1 MRKEGES
8 AKSINEM
15 LLSRLSRYRASPS
28 ATLAALTGS
37 TISNTLK
44 EDQAGQKRFTFHFLT
59 HTAPILVVTDL
70 IGPVKKKKSVYF
82 LSLFPKYVF
91 GRSTQ
96 YLLDAGI
103 INPFAELGL

>member
-44 EDQAGQKRFTFHFLT
+44 EDQAGQKRF
-59 HTAPILVVTDL
+59 
-70 IGPVKKKKSVYF
+70 Y
-82 LSLFPKYVF
+82 
-91 GRSTQ
+91 
-96 YLLDAGI
+96 
-103 INPFAELGL
+103 

>member
-70 IGPVKKKKSVYF
+70 VGPVLKKKKVYIFCLYSPNMYLEDPHSICLMLELSV
-82 LSLFPKYVF
+82 P
-91 GRSTQ
+91 
-96 YLLDAGI
+96 LL
-103 INPFAELGL
+103 N